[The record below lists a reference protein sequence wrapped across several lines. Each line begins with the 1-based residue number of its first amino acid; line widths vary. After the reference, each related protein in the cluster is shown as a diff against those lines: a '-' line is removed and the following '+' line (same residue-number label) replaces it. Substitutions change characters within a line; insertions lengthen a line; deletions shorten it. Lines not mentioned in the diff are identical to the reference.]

1 MAKQAVK
8 KTAIKKREVRKR
20 INRLDLN
27 NNKNLPDRRLIKRR
41 GKKVRDDGF
50 EHRQSKE
57 TV

>member
-1 MAKQAVK
+1 MAMQTVK
-8 KTAIKKREVRKR
+8 KRAIKKREARKR
-20 INRLDLN
+20 INRLDPN
-27 NNKNLPDRRLIKRR
+27 NNINLPGHRLIRRR